1 MVLRDMAG
9 MNIPM
14 ELSQIASLK
23 SMGRS
28 LMPEGLT
35 TGLTDTELRD
45 LFAYLRITQPLVG
58 KEEGVTQRSSP

>member
-1 MVLRDMAG
+1 VLRDMAG

-14 ELSQIASLK
+14 ELGQIASLK

-28 LMPEGLT
+28 LMPEGLM

-58 KEEGVTQRSSP
+58 KEEGVAQRSSP